1 MYSQANNMV
10 SWKVDPHYNRTC
22 SCSTYR
28 TSSWPTRRSKHA
40 WMVTCLFLDLSKA
53 FDCLNYSQFLKKLN
67 TLCMYGKAACSKPN
81 KRQLT
86 TCWNMSC
93 REQYFSQKML
103 SEQVRIKRG
112 VPQVVLFILLT
123 NDLPNQLSEY
133 FQTTL
138 YAEGTLTTVQQKS
151 IEMLNWLVHNSQQNL
166 IILFCGNK
174 LALNKKI
181 LSKLSSPLSTKI

>member
-1 MYSQANNMV
+1 MV

-28 TSSWPTRRSKHA
+28 TCSWPTRRSKHA

-67 TLCMYGKAACSKPN
+67 SLCMYGKAACSKPN

-123 NDLPNQLSEY
+123 NDLPNHKPTKWIFPNHIVCRKHTHYS
-133 FQTTL
+133 TTKINRN
-138 YAEGTLTTVQQKS
+138 AKLTSTQ
-151 IEMLNWLVHNSQQNL
+151 
-166 IILFCGNK
+166 
-174 LALNKKI
+174 
-181 LSKLSSPLSTKI
+181 LSTKPNNTVVEINWLWIKKNCPNYLHH